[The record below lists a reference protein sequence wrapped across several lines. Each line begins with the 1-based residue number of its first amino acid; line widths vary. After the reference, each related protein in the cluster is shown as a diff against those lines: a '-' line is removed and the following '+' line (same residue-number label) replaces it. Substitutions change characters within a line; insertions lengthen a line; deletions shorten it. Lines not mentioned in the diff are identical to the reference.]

1 MAGINKSHFISDI
14 LGVLRGVHI
23 MHSQA

>member
-23 MHSQA
+23 MHS